1 MVAGGTGLAPMASIV
16 DAARQQWSERGT
28 GPRVDLFHGARVPWN
43 LYDQQR
49 VAELASSEPWFSYHP
64 VVSDDATFPGA
75 QGYVGTAAAAHPE
88 APRRLALVAGSTAM
102 VGHTISELV
111 AAGTPR
117 SDIRYEDYAG
127 VEDNSSA
134 TGEDQE
140 EVYHEHR

>member
-1 MVAGGTGLAPMASIV
+1 MVAGGTGLAPMAAII
-16 DAARQQWSERGT
+16 DAARQQWREHGS

-49 VAELASSEPWFSYHP
+49 LADLGSREPWFNYHP
-64 VVSDDATFPGA
+64 VVSDDMTFPGA
-75 QGYVGTAAAAHPE
+75 QGYVGTAAAAHAE

-102 VGHTISELV
+102 VRHTIRELV
-111 AAGTPR
+111 AAGIPR
-117 SDIRYEDYAG
+117 ADIRYEDYAG
-127 VEDNSSA
+127 VEDNSSP

>member
-1 MVAGGTGLAPMASIV
+1 MATMI
-16 DAARQQWSERGT
+16 DAVRQQWDERGQ
-28 GPRVDLFHGARVPWN
+28 GPRVDLFHGARVLWN

-49 VAELASSEPWFSYHP
+49 LAELASREPWFNYHP

-102 VGHTISELV
+102 VRHTISELIS
-111 AAGTPR
+111 AGTPR
-117 SDIRYEDYAG
+117 ADIRYEDYAG

-140 EVYHEHR
+140 EVFHEHR